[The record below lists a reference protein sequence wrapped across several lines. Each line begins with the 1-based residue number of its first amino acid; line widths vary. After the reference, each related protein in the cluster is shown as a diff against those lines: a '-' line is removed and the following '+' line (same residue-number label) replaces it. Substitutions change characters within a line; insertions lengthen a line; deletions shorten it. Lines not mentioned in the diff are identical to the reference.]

1 MSVMDVHSPETR
13 RFNMSRIKSKNTR
26 PELVIR
32 RWLWANGRASPAHK
46 CTDIDCIEGTRY
58 RLHRRDLGRPDI
70 TLAKYEA
77 VLFVHG
83 CFWHRH
89 GCKLTTTPSS
99 RRAFWIAKFDQ
110 NVERDK
116 YNIEALTKEGWRVMI
131 IWECSI
137 RGSASNLELVGRQIL
152 TFLTSDIGF
161 AESSSA
167 K

>member
-32 RWLWANGRASPAHK
+32 RWLWANGY
-46 CTDIDCIEGTRY
+46 RY
-58 RLHRRDLGRPDI
+58 RLHRRDLAGRPDI